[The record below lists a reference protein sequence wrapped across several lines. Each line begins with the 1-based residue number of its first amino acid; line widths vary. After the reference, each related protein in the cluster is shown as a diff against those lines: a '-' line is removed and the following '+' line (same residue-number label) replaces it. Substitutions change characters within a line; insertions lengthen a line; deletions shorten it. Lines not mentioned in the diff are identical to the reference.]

1 MKARQQAQ
9 RAEGERSQTRRIAIV
24 GGGVA
29 GVVTAFALT
38 DPERVAEHGP
48 VEVTLFQKGWRLGG
62 KGASGRNAEIGQRI
76 EEHGL
81 HLWMGF
87 YENAFAQMERC
98 LEEIRPLRPE
108 NYRIRT
114 IEESFAK
121 ANYIGVMEHPFG
133 RDWQLW
139 DADFPDDGKLPWKDR
154 ASTNTWVYLWRG
166 LVLLGAL
173 LRSARDP
180 IARGAEV
187 DFVDPGER
195 PEFLPPEIPGPGEL
209 LLELRGWVESAL
221 LLAAEVA
228 DQGVDA
234 AASFVQLFAERLPF
248 LPLLGN
254 AFEALSEQINR
265 YVGRMAGDAEDDD
278 LRRTFEMIE
287 LVTTCLRGIA
297 VEGLFTAESFDRIDR
312 YDLREWLAL
321 HGGSERARNSA
332 VLRGLYDL
340 TFSYE
345 DGRGDRPRFAA
356 GTALRN
362 ICRMFFTYHGALF
375 WRMQGG
381 MGDVVFEPFYQAL
394 RARGVRFRFFHELTD
409 IELDDERDALR
420 ELVLQQQV
428 ELVDARGAETL
439 DYDPLVA
446 IDFADGTTLSC
457 WPSAPRYAQLR
468 GGIDVNGRFDFESHW
483 EHHCYRER
491 RFTIGPDGDFDTA
504 VLAIGIGALPYVC
517 PSLLERSERWR
528 AMCAHV
534 GTCET
539 QACQL
544 WLAPTLLELG
554 WPHPPDIAL
563 TAYAEPLST
572 WADMTHLLPLERWP
586 APPAT
591 GPRCLAYFCHVLPD
605 RDPPPQ
611 PDERTY
617 PETRLASVEREMEA
631 FFARDIARL
640 WPFATHRYPDGFRRD
655 LLWDGRAPDEG
666 RPGEQAPRRAQR
678 AEGER
683 SESLLASQWVKV
695 NVNPSDRYA
704 QALPG
709 GTRHRLRPG
718 ASGFE
723 GLVLAGDW
731 TLNGLNTGCVESAVL
746 SALLASQA
754 ICAYPTD
761 REIRARFQP

>member
-1 MKARQQAQ
+1 VTTNASGSL
-9 RAEGERSQTRRIAIV
+9 RAPKRLPRRIAII

-38 DPERVAEHGP
+38 DPERQGDDP
-48 VEVTLFQKGWRLGG
+48 IEVTLFQKGWRLGG
-62 KGASGRNAEIGQRI
+62 KGASGRNAALGSRI

-87 YENAFAQMERC
+87 YENAFAQMHRC

-108 NYRIRT
+108 SYRIRT
-114 IEESFAK
+114 IEESFQR
-121 ANYIGVMEHPFG
+121 ANYIGVMERPPG
-133 RDWQLW
+133 RDWLLW
-139 DADFPDDGKLPWKDR
+139 DADFPDDGKLPWLDR

-166 LVLLGAL
+166 LALLGTL

-195 PEFLPPEIPGPGEL
+195 PAFLPPELPGLGEL
-209 LLELRGWVESAL
+209 LLELRGWVESAVL
-221 LLAAEVA
+221 IGAELA
-228 DQGVDA
+228 DQGIDA
-234 AASFVQLFAERLPF
+234 AHALTQILPQRLPF
-248 LPLLGN
+248 LPLLAG
-254 AFEALSEQINR
+254 AFESLSKQINR
-265 YVGRMAGDAEDDD
+265 YVERMAGDAADDD
-278 LRRTFEMIE
+278 LRRTFSMIE
-287 LVTTCLRGIA
+287 LVTACLRGIA

-321 HGGSERARNSA
+321 HGASDRALHSS

-340 TFSYE
+340 TFAYE
-345 DGRGDRPRFAA
+345 DGRADRARFAA
-356 GTALRN
+356 GTGLRN

-394 RARGVRFRFFHELTD
+394 RARGVRFRFFHELTGV
-409 IELDDERDALR
+409 ELDGERDAVR
-420 ELVLQQQV
+420 ELVFAQQV
-428 ELVDARGAETL
+428 ELVDARGVPTL

-446 IDFADGTTLSC
+446 VDFADGTTLSC
-457 WPSAPRYAQLR
+457 WPSEPRYARLR
-468 GGIDVNGRFDFESHW
+468 GGAGANAHFDFESHW
-483 EHHCYRER
+483 QHHCWRER
-491 RFTIGPDGDFDTA
+491 RFAVGPGADFDA
-504 VLAIGIGALPYVC
+504 VVLAVGIGAFPYVC
-517 PSLLERSERWR
+517 PALLERSPRFQ
-528 AMCAHV
+528 AMVANV
-534 GTCET
+534 GTVET

-544 WLAPTLLELG
+544 WLEPTLLELG

-563 TAYAEPLST
+563 TGYTEPLST
-572 WADMTHLLPLERWP
+572 WADMTHLLPFERWP
-586 APPAT
+586 EAPAP
-591 GPRCLAYFCHVLPD
+591 GPRNLAYFCHVIPD

-611 PDERTY
+611 PDERDY
-617 PETRLASVEREMEA
+617 PETRLDSVRRELEL
-631 FFARDIARL
+631 FFSRDIARL
-640 WPFATHRYPDGFRRD
+640 WPFSTVRYPDSFRWE
-655 LLWDGRAPDEG
+655 LLWDA
-666 RPGEQAPRRAQR
+666 RPEDDRRS
-678 AEGER
+678 AE
-683 SESLLASQWVKV
+683 SPLASQWVKV
-695 NVNPSDRYA
+695 NVNPSDRYV

-709 GTRHRLRPG
+709 GTRWRLRPG

-723 GLVLAGDW
+723 RLVLAGDW

-754 ICAYPTD
+754 LCGYPAD